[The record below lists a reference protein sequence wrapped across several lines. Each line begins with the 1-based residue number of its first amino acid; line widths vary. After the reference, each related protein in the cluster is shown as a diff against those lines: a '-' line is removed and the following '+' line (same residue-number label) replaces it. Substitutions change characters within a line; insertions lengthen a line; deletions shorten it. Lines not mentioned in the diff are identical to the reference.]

1 MKRVFVAAAVFF
13 LAAACAAV
21 SKGERE
27 SQDSAPDGFSGAVG
41 AIVKELARGDKV
53 AVSQIYDGASG
64 DFTSLGD
71 RLRDRIE
78 TSLIERG
85 LSVVPRRDLAVLMD
99 ERELG
104 GEEAPEVKELKAKA
118 VISGRYYISKEKKA
132 FAELHLRALSVSEN
146 RIIGGAQ
153 IKEPLPQDW
162 LSLVVPAR
170 GNIFLKKI
178 EGISPSGTKGPALT
192 ARLDRKEPCYPAGA
206 SVRIHVK
213 SEQGVHLYILNLAA
227 DGTVTM
233 LYPNRMIPDA
243 PLAIAELEFP
253 PPALAK
259 TLGLAVYPI
268 KSDENSQEAFK
279 VIASRGALDFS
290 FLPVPENEIYAGAR
304 GERLAKVLDV
314 LRKAQEW
321 SEVNL
326 GYWVGPGCSR

>member
-1 MKRVFVAAAVFF
+1 MKWIFVAASVFF
-13 LAAACAAV
+13 LAAGCAAV
-21 SKGERE
+21 SKGERAA
-27 SQDSAPDGFSGAVG
+27 QDSASEGLSDAVG
-41 AIVKELARGDKV
+41 EMVKELSRGDKV
-53 AVSQIYDGASG
+53 AVSQIYDGSSG
-64 DFTSLGD
+64 DFTALGD

-85 LSVVPRRDLAVLMD
+85 FSVVPRRDLAVLMD

-118 VISGRYYISKEKKA
+118 VISGRYYISQERKA
-132 FAELHLRALSVSEN
+132 HAELHLRALSVAEN
-146 RIIGGAQ
+146 KIIGGGQ

-162 LSLVVPAR
+162 LSLVAQAR
-170 GNIFLKKI
+170 GNIFAKKI
-178 EGISPSGTKGPALT
+178 EGVSPFEAKGPALT

-233 LYPNRMIPDA
+233 LYPNRMAPDA
-243 PLAIAELEFP
+243 PLSTAEFEFP
-253 PPALAK
+253 PPAMAK

-279 VIASRGALDFS
+279 VIASRKALDFR
-290 FLPVPENEIYAGAR
+290 FLPIPENEIYAGAK
-304 GERLAKVLDV
+304 GEKLAKVLDV